1 MAIQII
7 ILNTG
12 VVPGYYV
19 INYALWAA
27 VPASRQTAYANPS
40 ATSAWTGATTAEITA
55 LQNGSV
61 VESVQSTQFPIGTLP
76 ATIEAEL
83 VNRFTQYQ
91 TQITNANPWAYYG
104 STYNGSAWT
113 LVTQS

>member
-19 INYALWAA
+19 INYALWA
-27 VPASRQTAYANPS
+27 VPPADRQPAYANPN
-40 ATSAWTGATTAEITA
+40 ATSAWINATTAEITA

-61 VESVQSTQFPIGTLP
+61 VESVQSTQFPTGTSP

-83 VNRFTQYQ
+83 VSRFNQYQ
-91 TQITNANPWAYYG
+91 TQISNANPWAYYG
-104 STYNGSAWT
+104 STYNGSTWT
-113 LVTQS
+113 LVTQA